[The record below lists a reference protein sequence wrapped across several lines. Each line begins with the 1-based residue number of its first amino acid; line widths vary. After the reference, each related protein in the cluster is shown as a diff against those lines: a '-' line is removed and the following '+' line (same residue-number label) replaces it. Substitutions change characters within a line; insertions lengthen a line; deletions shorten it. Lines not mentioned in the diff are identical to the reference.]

1 MTSFYSVVQYVPD
14 PIADERI
21 NVGVIVFGEKGV
33 ESHFL
38 SDWRRVK
45 GFGGED
51 IEFLQTFAKRVE
63 EAEDPQLLLP
73 ELRGVYKLD
82 EEALRKFAGKWKNS
96 IQFTSPRASTRDV
109 AVLLQDTARRFLREH
124 VTTKREVRD
133 RRVAASLT
141 ARQVA
146 LALNERVGEDAKHFL
161 KRNYLV
167 YGKLDEHRFDV
178 GVANDRIYV
187 AAYALSFEGQDVE
200 ATFRDLRVAAWAV
213 DDVRLQDRNLPVA
226 VIALPPKQEVEP
238 FERARRIFTGLEAE
252 FVTED
257 QVGEWARTV
266 VRNVPLQRAKGI

>member
-33 ESHFL
+33 ASHFL

-51 IEFLQTFAKRVE
+51 TAFLQTFAKRVE

-73 ELRGVYKLD
+73 ALRGVYKLD

-96 IQFTSPRASTRDV
+96 IQFTTPRASTRDV
-109 AVLLQDTARRFLREH
+109 DPLLEEIARRFLREH
-124 VTTKREVRD
+124 VPAKREFRD
-133 RRVAASLT
+133 RRAAATL
-141 ARQVA
+141 AAQHVE
-146 LALNERVGEDAKHFL
+146 LALNERIGEDARHFL
-161 KRNYLV
+161 KRNFLV

-178 GVANDRIYV
+178 SVANGKVYL
-187 AAYALSFEGQDVE
+187 AAYALSFEGQDFESIV
-200 ATFRDLRVAAWAV
+200 RDVRIAAWTV
-213 DDVRLQDRNLPVA
+213 DDVRLKDRELPIAVVA
-226 VIALPPKQEVEP
+226 IPPKKHVEP
-238 FERARRIFTGLEAE
+238 FTRAKRIFSGLEAT

-257 QVGEWARTV
+257 EVGDWARNAV
-266 VRNVPLQRAKGI
+266 DKLPERAKEL